1 MRLRGTIA
9 GGETT
14 KTREGSHLFSRF
26 MRREDGTITTF
37 ALLIFVLM
45 VAVGGIAVDIMRY
58 ETQRAQLQYTLDRSV
73 LAAASVTQPLNP
85 VDVVENYF
93 EISGLENY
101 RLNVDVEEGVNWR
114 RVNAYAELEVNTFFM
129 HMFGVRV
136 LTSPAEGAAEER
148 IRNVEISMVL
158 DVSGS
163 MGSYSRIQNMRNAA
177 REFVTTVLDANESD
191 QGNLVSI
198 SIVPYNGM
206 VNAGSTI
213 ASVFNLSDEH
223 SASNCTRF
231 SSDQF
236 SQTSLTPTEEIE
248 RLAHWDH
255 DDYYR
260 DDFDD
265 FDGGYCPTDDDRSII
280 AWQHDEGAL
289 HSYIDSLYAEGWTAI
304 DLGMNWGV
312 ALLDPAAR
320 PALNSLVT
328 SGTVHGDFENRPAD
342 FDDEETIKVV
352 VLMTDGEN
360 TEQWDIRQ
368 PFKRGSSPIYYHAE
382 DNRYS
387 VYVESRDQYWVW
399 SISPSHY
406 SGTFRDEPYG
416 GDESEA
422 LSWPHLWANYTGNYI
437 AEYFLRH
444 PAYASGDWS
453 LYTAIEQSSWNP
465 RNDYN
470 GQELYAGRSEADA
483 NLRTI
488 CDAAKASDR
497 RILVFAIGFEAPQGG
512 QDVMRY
518 CASSDAHYYDV
529 EGIEITDAFAS
540 IARTINQLRLIQ

>member
-26 MRREDGTITTF
+26 MRREYGTITTF

-236 SQTSLTPTEEIE
+236 SRTSLTPTEEIE

-255 DDYYR
+255 DDYYQY
-260 DDFDD
+260 DDFDS
-265 FDGGYCPTDDDRSII
+265 GYCPTDDDRSII

-360 TEQWDIRQ
+360 TRQYDVRQ
-368 PFKRGSSPIYYHAE
+368 PFKRGSSPIYYHQ
-382 DNRYS
+382 DHDRYS
-387 VYVESRDQYWVW
+387 VYVASRGEYW
-399 SISPSHY
+399 ISYYDPDDY
-406 SGTFRDEPYG
+406 SGYWDDEPYRG
-416 GDESEA
+416 NESSA
-422 LSWPHLWANYTGNYI
+422 LSWPYLWANYTGHYI
-437 AEYFLRH
+437 ADRYLAV
-444 PAYASGDWS
+444 PAYFSGDDS
-453 LYTAIEQSSWNP
+453 LFDAI
-465 RNDYN
+465 RYN